1 MEVRRGGEA
10 LDGATAAP
18 ASTYAQSD
26 NVTRGHVAGDHWPA
40 RLCGTTP
47 RRQAP
52 TPGGFAS
59 PAASS
64 SCARLPLL
72 PTTPSET
79 TRRAS
84 PGGWLGGASATTS
97 HLSLSHADLTGYY
110 LTR

>member
-59 PAASS
+59 PAASP

-72 PTTPSET
+72 PTT
-79 TRRAS
+79 R
-84 PGGWLGGASATTS
+84 GGASATTS